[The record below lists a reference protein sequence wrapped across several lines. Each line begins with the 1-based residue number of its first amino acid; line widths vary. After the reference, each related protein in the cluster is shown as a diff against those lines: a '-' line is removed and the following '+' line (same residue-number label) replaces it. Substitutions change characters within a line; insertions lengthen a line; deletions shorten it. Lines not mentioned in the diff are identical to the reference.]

1 MHTADVAVTCWLAVL
16 SLVSWTRGAL
26 GFVLHY
32 NFHHFIFVI
41 GGIYCYNQRK
51 YVPAY
56 YLEQKSTL
64 GPFAH
69 TDPAGHAQGHVYP
82 SSRASLGSEV
92 PGGFQIRQ
100 GDAEGSECEVMPGWG
115 AAVYTVAGE
124 KHREGE
130 QVRDRERAAGNGAVS
145 LLLRDKQA
153 DRGNFQCFRNP
164 GLLDS
169 ENGKRYHLI

>member
-1 MHTADVAVTCWLAVL
+1 M
-16 SLVSWTRGAL
+16 
-26 GFVLHY
+26 
-32 NFHHFIFVI
+32 
-41 GGIYCYNQRK
+41 
-51 YVPAY
+51 
-56 YLEQKSTL
+56 
-64 GPFAH
+64 
-69 TDPAGHAQGHVYP
+69 
-82 SSRASLGSEV
+82 
-92 PGGFQIRQ
+92 
-100 GDAEGSECEVMPGWG
+100 
-115 AAVYTVAGE
+115 AGE